1 MIGQTISHYR
11 IIEKLGAGG
20 MGVVYKAEDTRLHR
34 LVALK
39 FLTDDLAREPRA
51 LARFQREA
59 EVASALNH
67 PNICTIYDICEQD
80 GQQLI
85 AMELMDGQTLKHA
98 MRGRPLP
105 LDQLLKLGIQI
116 VDGLEAAHA
125 RGVVHRDIKP
135 ANIFVTARGD
145 AKILDFG
152 LAKLRPTEG
161 PGSLSAMTTATPEEL
176 LTRAGKALGTPAYM
190 SPEQVRGEELD
201 PRSDLFSLGLVLYEM
216 ATGRHTF
223 TGNTTGVIADGILN
237 RAPIPA
243 SRVNPALPPKLD
255 EILNKALEK
264 DRKLRYQTAS
274 DLRADLQRVKR
285 DKDSARVAT
294 MSAIVP
300 SAEAGP
306 SWHRK
311 RVLTAG
317 GVAVAVLLVLA
328 IWFTVFRGQ
337 SQAIDSLAVLP
348 FVNASGDADMEFLS
362 DGLTENLISNLSQLP
377 NLRVMARST
386 MFRYKGNNAD
396 PQKVGQDLRVRAVL
410 SGRLLRR
417 DDTLIIQAELM
428 DVAKDSQL
436 WGGQYNR
443 KAADVFILQEDLSK
457 EISEKLRLRLTG
469 DERRRL
475 TKRYTENA
483 EAYQLYLRGR
493 FFWNKWTPEESQ
505 KAIGYFQQAIDKD
518 PGYALAYAGLADTY
532 ISQAWFGELPP
543 REAVPKA
550 EAAALKA
557 LEIDDLVAEAHVS
570 LAFANF
576 VYDWDWQAAEK
587 HFDRALALSPIYP
600 NAHSWHSFYLA
611 AIGRSDEALAEA
623 KRALDLD
630 PASPGANQNM
640 ALHYYY
646 ARRFDEAL
654 EQFRKTLEMDYH
666 DAHLGLGYVYAAKGM
681 YQEAL
686 PEFEE
691 YAKLDRGTPRSISV
705 LAYTHARL
713 NERSLALRALK
724 ELRELSNKRYVPS
737 ASFAIIYVGL
747 GDKDQAF
754 TWLEKAYEERSRLPM
769 LKIDPIWDPLRA
781 DPRFKELLRRIGLP
795 Q

>member
-1 MIGQTISHYR
+1 
-11 IIEKLGAGG
+11 
-20 MGVVYKAEDTRLHR
+20 
-34 LVALK
+34 
-39 FLTDDLAREPRA
+39 
-51 LARFQREA
+51 
-59 EVASALNH
+59 
-67 PNICTIYDICEQD
+67 
-80 GQQLI
+80 
-85 AMELMDGQTLKHA
+85 MDLKHA
-98 MRGRPLP
+98 MRGRLLP

-125 RGVVHRDIKP
+125 RGIVHRDIKP

-152 LAKLRPTEG
+152 LAKLRPTES
-161 PGSLSAMTTATPEEL
+161 PGSLSAMATATSEEL
-176 LTRAGKALGTPAYM
+176 LTRPGKALGTLAYM

-243 SRVNPALPPKLD
+243 SRVNPELPRKLE
-255 EILNKALEK
+255 EILDKALEK

-285 DKDSARVAT
+285 DADSARVARL
-294 MSAIVP
+294 SAIMP

-306 SWHRK
+306 SWPRK

-317 GVAVAVLLVLA
+317 GVAVAALLVLA
-328 IWFTVFRGQ
+328 TWFTVFRGQ
-337 SQAIDSLAVLP
+337 SQAIDSVAVLP

-362 DGLTENLISNLSQLP
+362 DGITENLISNLSQLP
-377 NLRVMARST
+377 NLRVMARSA
-386 MFRYKGNNAD
+386 MFRYKGNYAD
-396 PQKVGQDLRVRAVL
+396 PQKVGQDLHVRAVL

-417 DDTLIIQAELM
+417 GDTLIIQAELM

-443 KAADVFILQEDLSK
+443 KAADVFMLQEDLSK
-457 EISEKLRLRLTG
+457 EISERLRLRLTG
-469 DERRRL
+469 EERRRL

-483 EAYQLYLRGR
+483 EAYQLYLRSR

-518 PGYALAYAGLADTY
+518 HGYALAYAGLADTY

-587 HFDRALALSPIYP
+587 HFDRALALTQSTPMPIRGIP
-600 NAHSWHSFYLA
+600 STLLL
-611 AIGRSDEALAEA
+611 SDGQTRHWQ
-623 KRALDLD
+623 KRNVLWISTQL
-630 PASPGANQNM
+630 PRVRTRTWPCIITTRGVST
-640 ALHYYY
+640 
-646 ARRFDEAL
+646 RR
-654 EQFRKTLEMDYH
+654 
-666 DAHLGLGYVYAAKGM
+666 
-681 YQEAL
+681 
-686 PEFEE
+686 
-691 YAKLDRGTPRSISV
+691 
-705 LAYTHARL
+705 
-713 NERSLALRALK
+713 
-724 ELRELSNKRYVPS
+724 
-737 ASFAIIYVGL
+737 
-747 GDKDQAF
+747 
-754 TWLEKAYEERSRLPM
+754 
-769 LKIDPIWDPLRA
+769 
-781 DPRFKELLRRIGLP
+781 
-795 Q
+795 